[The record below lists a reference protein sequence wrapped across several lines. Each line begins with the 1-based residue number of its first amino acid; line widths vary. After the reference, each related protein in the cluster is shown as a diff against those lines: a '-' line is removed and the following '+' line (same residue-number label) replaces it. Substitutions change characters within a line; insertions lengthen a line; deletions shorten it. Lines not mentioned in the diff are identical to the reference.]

1 MQRCIG
7 LLILIV
13 LVSASINVPSADAE
27 EANEMDVHFID
38 VGQGDSMLIQTPEGK
53 NILIDAGPPK
63 SGKNV
68 TAFLKK
74 HQVSQLDLVIATHP
88 DIDHIGGMAAVIKTF
103 EIKKI
108 MDIGKIHST
117 KTYAK
122 YASQI
127 LKQQIPLTI
136 AEKNEL
142 IKLDPYLKIRV
153 LNAYEGPQRNN
164 AASIV
169 LKLSFKDTDFLL
181 MGDVGKD
188 QEKRLMNNYN
198 LDSDI
203 IKVAHHGSRTSTSR
217 KFLQEVSPDMAILTY
232 GEENKYGHPVDRVM
246 TNLQDVDTAMYP
258 TAMFGNI
265 TIRTNGESVMIF
277 QEKMPTDYLKAN

>member
-1 MQRCIG
+1 
-7 LLILIV
+7 
-13 LVSASINVPSADAE
+13 
-27 EANEMDVHFID
+27 MDVHFID